1 MAGTTSLAILLAV
14 LDLGKAPRLTSK
26 PILTWHVL
34 TRFFGWDWSEPDL
47 KFNWKR
53 LKKSEKFVKLRVV
66 LSYAPRRIQWLLVSK
81 LVKIPFLQSPS
92 FFEFCFFNYPILY
105 VCFLCFTMFYYV
117 LLYFWGSFFSLFE
130 GNTLF
135 QRLIY
140 FPTMNKHQSAGKVHL
155 SNVLNKSWFT
165 VCIVFPSFRPAIWPH
180 QHSHSKTNRLVRFLR
195 KFFLGG
201 SKNVFNFYKRW
212 VAQATNF

>member
-1 MAGTTSLAILLAV
+1 M
-14 LDLGKAPRLTSK
+14 
-26 PILTWHVL
+26 
-34 TRFFGWDWSEPDL
+34 
-47 KFNWKR
+47 
-53 LKKSEKFVKLRVV
+53 V
-66 LSYAPRRIQWLLVSK
+66 LSYAPEWLLVSK

-92 FFEFCFFNYPILY
+92 FFELCFFNYPILY
-105 VCFLCFTMFYYV
+105 VCVFCALLCFTMSCCTS
-117 LLYFWGSFFSLFE
+117 GACFSYFE

-140 FPTMNKHQSAGKVHL
+140 FPTMNKHQRALSVPGKVHL

-195 KFFLGG
+195 NFFLGG
-201 SKNVFNFYKRW
+201 SKDMFNFYKRW
-212 VAQATNF
+212 VAQATNFLKCFQKVHWHFFCCVTSSITIPNKSPYPTRRSEDS